1 MASLARSAAAYREGA
16 ASSRENRP
24 ADFPFPP
31 LPGCETT
38 AAHRFEWRGENAS
51 PLPQGTENYLSFDYQ
66 RFEKRMKASKPLQFY
81 RRRLD
86 SCVERSLP
94 NGLWLDG
101 FSERGSSDRARS
113 VDVLITWPKTGDSK
127 PPTEER
133 ELTVEILCVEAKKSN
148 E

>member
-1 MASLARSAAAYREGA
+1 
-16 ASSRENRP
+16 
-24 ADFPFPP
+24 
-31 LPGCETT
+31 LPGCETA

-51 PLPQGTENYLSFDYQ
+51 PLPQGTENFLSFDYQ

-101 FSERGSSDRARS
+101 FSERGSADRARS

-127 PPTEER
+127 PTTEER
-133 ELTVEILCVEAKKSN
+133 ELTVEILCVETKKSN
-148 E
+148 D